1 MLPWVQFAIAV
12 GSGIRGES
20 TVKVT
25 GEVMVSGQQ
34 RVMVDTLLVSG
45 HEDQCD
51 VTVTLD
57 AYWLVRS
64 EGKNEGREGGR
75 ESKEKEEDKWAVFGP
90 WVSPLWFRADHVGQW
105 SLKGQGGHGIGLDRR
120 TRVTSH
126 WSWPDIDHYDG
137 VRYCRTIRGESN
149 VKVTGEVMVSGQQ
162 RVMVDTLL
170 VSGHE
175 DQCDVTVTLDAYW
188 LVRSEAIPSLPSPGS
203 NSLPSLPWSQFP
215 RSLPSLPWVQFPP
228 SLALAS
234 VPSLPPFPPLGTVP
248 SLPSLPWVQ
257 FPPSL
262 PFPGYSSLPPFPPL
276 GTVPSLPSLPWVQ
289 FPPSLPFP
297 GVSSHA
303 PFPPLG
309 AIPSLPSPG
318 LTSHAPS
325 LPPSGHLQLQTGPWA
340 TFLNPFLL

>member
-1 MLPWVQFAIAV
+1 MRAKTALLIPGVSLHLHWK
-12 GSGIRGES
+12 GGES

-64 EGKNEGREGGR
+64 EGGNEGREGGR
-75 ESKEKEEDKWAVFGP
+75 ESNEKRVTRKVVPWSPNPTPSLFWVVFPPSPIP
-90 WVSPLWFRADHVGQW
+90 WVQFPRSLPPTGHCNCKLDPGQHSSLHSFYNSGGSRADHIGQW

-120 TRVTSH
+120 TRMTSH
-126 WSWPDIDHYDG
+126 WSWSEIVG
-137 VRYCRTIRGESN
+137 SGIGGEST

-188 LVRSEAIPSLPSPGS
+188 RRVHCEGDRGGDGQ
-203 NSLPSLPWSQFP
+203 WS
-215 RSLPSLPWVQFPP
+215 
-228 SLALAS
+228 AE
-234 VPSLPPFPPLGTVP
+234 GHG
-248 SLPSLPWVQ
+248 
-257 FPPSL
+257 
-262 PFPGYSSLPPFPPL
+262 GY
-276 GTVPSLPSLPWVQ
+276 T
-289 FPPSLPFP
+289 
-297 GVSSHA
+297 
-303 PFPPLG
+303 
-309 AIPSLPSPG
+309 IG
-318 LTSHAPS
+318 LWTR
-325 LPPSGHLQLQTGPWA
+325 GPV
-340 TFLNPFLL
+340 